1 MMLACFRR
9 LRPLQQGFSLIEML
23 VAVMFIGILSAGML
37 RIYSSNLAGF
47 QRVNDTIASQRR
59 GRWALSSLQDDVASI
74 GFFAFVPFNQPTG
87 YSVDPGTQEP
97 FMILPA
103 PTPVSVTG
111 PDPTNP
117 SVLLKSNLVPNPD
130 EFQFVGDL
138 PLAIQANVASGSTS
152 ASLVISLSSGSLSDI
167 QAGDVAAILDATFE
181 QIQVAVA
188 PTTNSISASAM
199 GAAVAGV
206 SQSGGYAISP
216 TINAAAHAVGTP
228 VVFYR
233 PNVVTRYS
241 VQARAWDPSNPAITI
256 PCLVR
261 QQAPYPPGGTL
272 INWAGVQ
279 ADLIAENIEGFRVDL
294 SFDGGTTWLRQT
306 AGDWNAIVAAM
317 AGLSPGGKALKPRD
331 ASNPLWFRNYPCLV
345 RMDVTSRSAAPNAA
359 NSDVTG
365 QAAYVRRTQTLM
377 VTPRNFGLPLF

>member
-1 MMLACFRR
+1 MLIPLTPRI
-9 LRPLQQGFSLIEML
+9 RPRHHGFSLIEML

-59 GRWALSSLQDDVASI
+59 GRWALNSLQDDVASI

-87 YSVDPGTQEP
+87 YSVGPGTQEP

-103 PTPVSVTG
+103 PTPVSVSG
-111 PDPTNP
+111 PDPTKP
-117 SVLLKSNLVPNPD
+117 SVLLTANLVPNPD

-138 PLAIQANVASGSTS
+138 PLPIQATVASGSTS
-152 ASLVISLSSGSLSDI
+152 AALAINLTNGSLSDI
-167 QAGDVAAILDATFE
+167 QAGDVAAIVDATFE

-188 PTTNSISASAM
+188 PTSNTISVSAM

-206 SQSGGYAISP
+206 SQAGGYAISP
-216 TINAAAHAVGTP
+216 TLTAAAHAVGTP
-228 VVFYR
+228 VVFFR

-241 VQARAWDPSNPAITI
+241 VQARAWDPSNPAFTI

-279 ADLIAENIEGFRVDL
+279 ADLIAENIDGFRVDL
-294 SFDGGTTWLRQT
+294 SFDGGVTWLRQ
-306 AGDWNAIVAAM
+306 AAADWNAIVASM
-317 AGLSPGGKALKPRD
+317 AGLSPGGQALKPRD
-331 ASNPLWFRNYPCLV
+331 ASNPLWFRNYPCMV
-345 RMDVTSRSAAPNAA
+345 RMDVTSRSAAPQSA

-365 QAAYVRRTQTLM
+365 QAAYIRRTQTLM